1 METVTKWLKKEST
14 KQGIAAILL
23 SVVAWLNHKIGID
36 SMAYAVIGSIAF
48 MLYPTD
54 KTMEN
59 NVDTLGKSILNV
71 IESVETMK
79 AALPAVT
86 APNATTKDATK

>member
-1 METVTKWLKKEST
+1 
-14 KQGIAAILL
+14 
-23 SVVAWLNHKIGID
+23 
-36 SMAYAVIGSIAF
+36 MAYAVIGSIAF

-71 IESVETMK
+71 IENVETMK
-79 AALPAVT
+79 AALPVA